1 MEIKWILAYFLLSSS
16 LVFGNV
22 QKVQKSTKKAPQAPN
37 KSTSSSATPTKKGT
51 AASTSTQKIQKEAL
65 PKTTAAPQPP
75 APIPSTDPIICE
87 LEKNG
92 SAFALPSLQCTL
104 RELPENLTDNMNNYM
119 TTGGKNVSHL
129 LKEICE
135 FMKVNKNPEFMSNY
149 TKNDNDMITDTSK
162 LCRIRHTT
170 KSECEIPNLIE

>member
-1 MEIKWILAYFLLSSS
+1 MEIKWILAYFLLSSL

-22 QKVQKSTKKAPQAPN
+22 QKVQKSTNKAPQAP
-37 KSTSSSATPTKKGT
+37 KKPASSSATPAKKKT
-51 AASTSTQKIQKEAL
+51 AASTSTQAIQKEAP

-75 APIPSTDPIICE
+75 APIPSTDPIICD

-104 RELPENLTDNMNNYM
+104 RELPENLTDNLNNYM
-119 TTGGKNVSHL
+119 KTKGKNVSHL
-129 LKEICE
+129 LTEICE
-135 FMKVNKNPEFMSNY
+135 SIKDNKDPEFMSKY
-149 TKNDNDMITDTSK
+149 TKGDKDMIHDTST

-170 KSECEIPNLIE
+170 KSECEMPNLIK